1 MMLARRLF
9 ALYYFLKYLPLRL
22 WRHRGPMEHRGFV
35 GVQIDGLAHADLAY
49 AVETGR
55 LLRLRRRLRTREYK
69 LHAYPAGLPS
79 ATSYAQVGMFY
90 GDNTDIPAF
99 RWYERRD
106 RRVINCNRPHSAEY
120 IRGRLGGRRGVL
132 RGGSSYV
139 NLVDGDADRAVL
151 TANSSVPRS
160 FFEEIGGWRLFLLA
174 LMHPLRV
181 LMTAFAAVRELF
193 FELYDRYLSRTGRHS
208 SVVEGWFP
216 VLRALS
222 NVVFR
227 EVQTV
232 AVMADVYAG
241 VPRIFT
247 TFASYDELAH
257 HYGPRSRPALKNL
270 RAIFGRIFEIEK
282 IIRRL
287 PGRHYDLIVVSDHG
301 QTEGEPFLRLFGA
314 TLGQVL
320 HRHFE
325 GRRVREETRVS
336 DAPSAKTRG
345 LYADH
350 LQRRS
355 ERRWFL
361 PRGILRGIAGLL
373 RKVTNAESYL
383 VEKYYVDEDNDFVV
397 TYSGTL
403 AHVYFSRWPDRL
415 DDAAVRREFLDVL
428 DFLVQHP
435 GVGLV
440 ATKAAEGGLIL
451 RSRRGVGRLFDGEVT
466 VLEGENPLA
475 PYDDAGPLGRRALE
489 RMGGFANSGDL
500 ILFGT
505 YDERGFVC
513 FDDQVAS
520 HGALGGAQ
528 FWPFLLV
535 PNDPRFDHL
544 VITDPRDLYHQVFLP
559 YHHEPAPG
567 RDS

>member
-1 MMLARRLF
+1 MMRALF
-9 ALYYFLKYLPLRL
+9 AIYYFIKYLPLRL

-49 AVETGR
+49 AVEQGYLPR
-55 LLRLRRRLRTREYK
+55 VRRRLRNREYK
-69 LHAYPAGLPS
+69 LQPIPAGLPS

-90 GDNTDIPAF
+90 GENADIPAF
-99 RWYERRD
+99 RWYERAD
-106 RRVINCNRPHSAEY
+106 RRVVNCNRPHSAEY
-120 IRGRLGGRRGVL
+120 IRARLGDRLGIL

-160 FFEEIGGWRLFLLA
+160 FFEEIGGLRLFLLA
-174 LMHPLRV
+174 LMHPLRMAMTV
-181 LMTAFAAVRELF
+181 LAAFLEIA
-193 FELYDRYLSRTGRHS
+193 FELYDRHSGPGRHS

-216 VLRALS
+216 VIRALS
-222 NVVFR
+222 NVIFR
-227 EVQTV
+227 ELQTV

-241 VPRIFT
+241 VPYIFT

-270 RAIFGRIFEIEK
+270 RGIFGRILEIEK

-287 PGRHYDLIVVSDHG
+287 PGRHYDLIILSDHG
-301 QTEGEPFLRLFGA
+301 QTEGAPFLRLYGA
-314 TLGQVL
+314 TLGQVI

-325 GRRVREETRVS
+325 GRSVRIEAEAP
-336 DAPSAKTRG
+336 DLPSAKTRD

-350 LQRRS
+350 LDRRAES
-355 ERRWFL
+355 RSFL
-361 PRGILRGIAGLL
+361 TRGLL
-373 RKVTNAESYL
+373 RSAARVLRRITNAESYL
-383 VEKYYVDEDNDFVV
+383 VEKYYVDTDNDFVV

-403 AHVYFSRWPDRL
+403 AHVYFSRWPERL
-415 DDAAVRREFLDVL
+415 DDAAVRREFPDVL
-428 DFLVQHP
+428 DFLVAHP

-440 ATKAAEGGLIL
+440 ATKAPEGGLVL
-451 RSRRGVGRLFDGEVT
+451 RSRRGVARLAGGEVT
-466 VLEGENPLA
+466 VLEGDNPLA

-489 RMGGFANSGDL
+489 RMGGFRNAGDL
-500 ILFGT
+500 ILFGA
-505 YDERGFVC
+505 YDERGYVC

-520 HGALGGAQ
+520 HGALGGPQ
-528 FWPFLLV
+528 FWPFLLL

-544 VITDPRDLYHQVFLP
+544 AITDPRDLYAQVFLT
-559 YHHEPAPG
+559 YHHEPLRKSGA
-567 RDS
+567 